1 MGVRSRGIRSI
12 AFIVTFDTVRVFS
25 KQSTT
30 CIYCSH
36 KELKLATITKV
47 EIESVIV
54 CTGRNQILA
63 IHGTTEELETI
74 ILAIISLA
82 VVKGSTCT
90 YSTKGKGV
98 QLIVLGN
105 ISTGIFYTYILNCT
119 RIIVVVAT
127 TIRNINSG
135 RNRCLLNTF
144 DVLCFCLVNR
154 SITQYH
160 ETTPTA
166 GSLMS

>member
-1 MGVRSRGIRSI
+1 MSVRSRGIRS
-12 AFIVTFDTVRVFS
+12 VTFIITFNTIRIFGE
-25 KQSTT
+25 QISTG
-30 CIYCSH
+30 IHCSY
-36 KELKLATITKV
+36 KELKIATIA
-47 EIESVIV
+47 EIKIKSIIV

-63 IHGTTEELETI
+63 VHCTTEEFETV

-90 YSTKGKGV
+90 YSTKGKGI
-98 QLIVLGN
+98 QFIVCMY
-105 ISTGIFYTYILNCT
+105 ISTGILYTYILNSSG
-119 RIIVVVAT
+119 IVVSIVA

-144 DVLCFCLVNR
+144 DVLCFCLVDR
-154 SITQYH
+154 SITQYY